1 MNPYFVIFGYGI
13 SRMAALYGVH
23 VRYAERLPR
32 TGYRLTEARLCS
44 MIADLDWRFW
54 REWLFRR

>member
-23 VRYAERLPR
+23 VRYVERLPR

-44 MIADLDWRFW
+44 MIADLD
-54 REWLFRR
+54 